1 MSRLNFFGLF
11 KFSDFFIFFPSSLL
25 PPSPRMG
32 AMDANM
38 VELAERIPVFAEAQ
52 VLPRSTAN
60 LSELR
65 MYVPPARTALFSD
78 YIMHALHYALNN
90 VVRHMHYSAHNVVSH
105 PIRSLKRLAWIEPF
119 PYSLAFSQPFPH
131 ILACASS

>member
-1 MSRLNFFGLF
+1 
-11 KFSDFFIFFPSSLL
+11 
-25 PPSPRMG
+25 MG

-65 MYVPPARTALFSD
+65 MFFPARTALFS
-78 YIMHALHYALNN
+78 ALLCAKARTTLCAEECSTSHELF
-90 VVRHMHYSAHNVVSH
+90 SA
-105 PIRSLKRLAWIEPF
+105 
-119 PYSLAFSQPFPH
+119 
-131 ILACASS
+131 

>member
-1 MSRLNFFGLF
+1 MLYWQPKKNARVRGCHARIVNFQ
-11 KFSDFFIFFPSSLL
+11 IFFFYRLL
-25 PPSPRMG
+25 PFSTAKFMG

-65 MYVPPARTALFSD
+65 MCFPSPVL
-78 YIMHALHYALNN
+78 
-90 VVRHMHYSAHNVVSH
+90 HYSAHY
-105 PIRSLKRLAWIEPF
+105 IMR
-119 PYSLAFSQPFPH
+119 
-131 ILACASS
+131 

>member
-1 MSRLNFFGLF
+1 MIYSQPNKKRRKPGDVTLKKGHFPRI
-11 KFSDFFIFFPSSLL
+11 FIFL
-25 PPSPRMG
+25 PPLALLREFMG

-65 MYVPPARTALFSD
+65 MFFPSPYWIIQRTS
-78 YIMHALHYALNN
+78 
-90 VVRHMHYSAHNVVSH
+90 
-105 PIRSLKRLAWIEPF
+105 
-119 PYSLAFSQPFPH
+119 
-131 ILACASS
+131 